1 MQPRDELGECESE
14 TGILYVLKRAYFS
27 MQNSW
32 FLLTQIEFLFLSATQ
47 PHGRSR
53 WGKGGGGGGT
63 TSKLCRNV
71 RTEKRIESHAS
82 PLLPPPWILPPPL
95 PLNDL
100 VNTITIQKLY
110 IHFTFYSLQRNRTL
124 PKTNLREQRVR
135 TTRKQTKMQ
144 AKITRIRKPLWK
156 KISMS

>member
-14 TGILYVLKRAYFS
+14 TSILYVLKRAYFS

-32 FLLTQIEFLFLSATQ
+32 FLPTQIEFLFLSATQ
-47 PHGRSR
+47 RHGRSR
-53 WGKGGGGGGT
+53 WGKGGGT

>member
-14 TGILYVLKRAYFS
+14 TSILYVLKRAYFS

-32 FLLTQIEFLFLSATQ
+32 FLPTLIEFLFLSATQ
-47 PHGRSR
+47 RHGRSR
-53 WGKGGGGGGT
+53 WGKRGGGGT
-63 TSKLCRNV
+63 TSKLVEMLEQRK
-71 RTEKRIESHAS
+71 EQSHMHPHCC
-82 PLLPPPWILPPPL
+82 PLLGYFPPPL

-124 PKTNLREQRVR
+124 PKANLREQRVR
-135 TTRKQTKMQ
+135 TTKKQTKMQ
-144 AKITRIRKPLWK
+144 TKIARRIRKPLWK
-156 KISMS
+156 KILMS

>member
-32 FLLTQIEFLFLSATQ
+32 FLPTQIEFLFLSATQ
-47 PHGRSR
+47 RHMRSR
-53 WGKGGGGGGT
+53 WGKGGGT

-82 PLLPPPWILPPPL
+82 PLLPPPQILSPPL

-144 AKITRIRKPLWK
+144 TKITRIRKPLWK

>member
-14 TGILYVLKRAYFS
+14 TGILYVLKRAYFR

-32 FLLTQIEFLFLSATQ
+32 FLPTQIEFLFLSATQ
-47 PHGRSR
+47 RHMRSR
-53 WGKGGGGGGT
+53 WGKGGGGGYHVKVVSKCQNREKNRVT
-63 TSKLCRNV
+63 CIPIAAPSLDTS
-71 RTEKRIESHAS
+71 
-82 PLLPPPWILPPPL
+82 PPL

-144 AKITRIRKPLWK
+144 TKITRIRKPLWK